1 MSFLNYFRILLYLSL
16 IAGSII
22 PRSVSAQET
31 TAYTYD
37 ALGRLVAVRTEGNP
51 DQQRTATYDY
61 DQAGNRTVVRTT
73 GGSSGG
79 GGNSD
84 GAVVG
89 SRQRLV
95 VTPIGAYVP
104 VFYRE

>member
-1 MSFLNYFRILLYLSL
+1 MRNLIWLSFL
-16 IAGSII
+16 AGAVGGGMIS
-22 PRSVSAQET
+22 PPASAQET
-31 TAYTYD
+31 TTYTYD
-37 ALGRLVAVRTEGNP
+37 ALGRLVAVRADGNP
-51 DQQRTATYDY
+51 DRQRTAAYDY
-61 DQAGNRTVVRTT
+61 DEAGNRTVVRTT
-73 GGSSGG
+73 GESSGG

-104 VFYRE
+104 IFYRE